1 MSDREAMKL
10 ALKALDTLVSP
21 VGSIY
26 AQARKALRAALAAP
40 EPVFDGQSGHP
51 VMLPRAPEPVLGL
64 MELAQQMKPLDADMA
79 AILHANLDSLYIED
93 EPAAAPEPVRHP
105 GYIIGNHWL
114 ETAYSRV
121 CAGEAEAEVLRD
133 CGWQR
138 VADIDALLRDVEALW
153 RDAER
158 YRWMKQ
164 KVKRIP
170 PSWDLVGWDAA
181 IDAAMEN
188 KI

>member
-1 MSDREAMKL
+1 MKL
-10 ALKALDTLVSP
+10 ALKALEYAEWLHQGRNHGGDDCYAD
-21 VGSIY
+21 SIT
-26 AQARKALRAALAAP
+26 ALRTALAAP
-40 EPVFDGQSGHP
+40 KQEPVAYFDPQKREFYWARP
-51 VMLPRAPEPVLGL
+51 TQIDAPTTVDVPPLPLYAAPPT
-64 MELAQQMKPLDADMA
+64 
-79 AILHANLDSLYIED
+79 
-93 EPAAAPEPVRHP
+93 AAPEPVRHP

-138 VADIDALLRDVEALW
+138 VADIDALLRDVEAFW

>member
-1 MSDREAMKL
+1 MSDNITLPREL
-10 ALKALDTLVSP
+10 VQFALSACYF
-21 VGSIY
+21 VGRATNDPDATAAIT
-26 AQARKALRAALAAP
+26 ALRTALAAP
-40 EPVFDGQSGHP
+40 EPVAYFDPQKREFYWARP
-51 VMLPRAPEPVLGL
+51 TQIDAPTTVDVPPLPLYAAPP
-64 MELAQQMKPLDADMA
+64 P
-79 AILHANLDSLYIED
+79 
-93 EPAAAPEPVRHP
+93 AAPEPVRHP

-158 YRWMKQ
+158 YRWMKRE
-164 KVKRIP
+164 VKRIP
-170 PSWDLVGWDAA
+170 PAWDLVGWDAA

>member
-1 MSDREAMKL
+1 MTAKEYEHHD
-10 ALKALDTLVSP
+10 
-21 VGSIY
+21 
-26 AQARKALRAALAAP
+26 
-40 EPVFDGQSGHP
+40 
-51 VMLPRAPEPVLGL
+51 
-64 MELAQQMKPLDADMA
+64 
-79 AILHANLDSLYIED
+79 
-93 EPAAAPEPVRHP
+93 AAAPEPVRHP

-158 YRWMKQ
+158 YRWIRDNHEIKGRAMEIVYNSNGKE
-164 KVKRIP
+164 
-170 PSWDLVGWDAA
+170 WDAA
-181 IDAAMEN
+181 IDAAMED
-188 KI
+188 KA

>member
-1 MSDREAMKL
+1 MSDRELLTECLEALTHDAAQRTFAGGVRMSQL
-10 ALKALDTLVSP
+10 AIK
-21 VGSIY
+21 
-26 AQARKALRAALAAP
+26 LRAHLAAP
-40 EPVFDGQSGHP
+40 EP
-51 VMLPRAPEPVLGL
+51 E
-64 MELAQQMKPLDADMA
+64 K
-79 AILHANLDSLYIED
+79 
-93 EPAAAPEPVRHP
+93 RHP

-121 CAGEAEAEVLRD
+121 CMGEAEADVLRD

-158 YRWMKQ
+158 YRWMKRE
-164 KVKRIP
+164 VKRIP
-170 PSWDLVGWDAA
+170 PAWDLVGWDAA